1 MATKGKKE
9 IKEKAKEKK
18 KEETEIEPT
27 DTLVERIAEGAAIS
41 TSPGGFVII
50 DFLKPVI
57 SLMGTKDGKISG
69 YRGELRP
76 DVRMYLPPTIAKNL
90 RDSLNTHIEGY
101 EKEYGEIIIR
111 G

>member
-1 MATKGKKE
+1 MATEREKE
-9 IKEKAKEKK
+9 IKEKAGEKK

-27 DTLVERIAEGAAIS
+27 DTFVERIAEGTAIS
-41 TSPGGFVII
+41 TTPGGFVII

-69 YRGELRP
+69 YRGEHRP
-76 DVRMYLPPTIAKNL
+76 DVRMYLPPTIAKKL
-90 RDSLNTHIEGY
+90 RDTLNAHIEGY
-101 EKEYGEIIIR
+101 EKEYGEIKIR

>member
-1 MATKGKKE
+1 MATEREKE
-9 IKEKAKEKK
+9 IKEKAGEKK
-18 KEETEIEPT
+18 KEETEIKPT
-27 DTLVERIAEGAAIS
+27 DTLVERFAEGIAIT
-41 TSPGGFVII
+41 TSPSGFILI

-90 RDSLNTHIEGY
+90 RDTLNTHIEGY
-101 EKEYGEIIIR
+101 EKEYGEIKIR